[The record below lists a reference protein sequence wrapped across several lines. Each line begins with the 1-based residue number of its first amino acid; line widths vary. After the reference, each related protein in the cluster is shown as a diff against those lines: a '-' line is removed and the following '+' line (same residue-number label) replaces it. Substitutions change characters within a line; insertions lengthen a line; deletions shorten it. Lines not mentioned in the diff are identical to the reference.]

1 MERARAHPSRA
12 DTLSGEDARE
22 ARDVLLRIEIAEGR
36 VPSDEDLASSPD
48 VALVAAV
55 ALLTNEDHAARAAR
69 LAQGALDAP
78 KAGPLIHAEALARV
92 DRGAGA
98 NDVRATSVGYRHSAG
113 GALQGGSDHR
123 SPAAGAPLA
132 PLSESVLTSL
142 RRAWRAF
149 LMCTLDTDAL
159 SKLKDTDA
167 ADLDEAEEEKTR
179 RAAKQTAQRLAR
191 EGHVEAALQVFP
203 PDDHPWRSRLLR
215 VDVLQNRR
223 AAGSR
228 AGGSPAPLG

>member
-1 MERARAHPSRA
+1 MRKRWRVLIAALVQTTFERPPSVTGIPREERSKVVQ
-12 DTLSGEDARE
+12 TIE
-22 ARDVLLRIEIAEGR
+22 ARLPELL
-36 VPSDEDLASSPD
+36 S
-48 VALVAAV
+48 
-55 ALLTNEDHAARAAR
+55 
-69 LAQGALDAP
+69 
-78 KAGPLIHAEALARV
+78 
-92 DRGAGA
+92 
-98 NDVRATSVGYRHSAG
+98 
-113 GALQGGSDHR
+113 
-123 SPAAGAPLA
+123 A

-215 VDVLQNRR
+215 VDVLQI
-223 AAGSR
+223 AGSR
-228 AGGSPAPLG
+228 IARWRKPCASRMSFPGVHGSRWRPPTCSQRLAGSRTP